1 MVIGAG
7 LDLSS
12 FPLSTFSLSS
22 FLSSF
27 SSTFLSSFSS
37 ASTLISGS
45 ELTSVRAVDGALSIC
60 PSFSFSESSVVAES
74 TEDSDSWL
82 LVLLVLRLLAV
93 LVRCRDTFPV
103 CGGEARLGETSCMHL
118 RKSRYATGGVMGVF

>member
-1 MVIGAG
+1 MVMGAG
-7 LDLSS
+7 LDFSC
-12 FPLSTFSLSS
+12 FPWST
-22 FLSSF
+22 
-27 SSTFLSSFSS
+27 STLPSFLSSFSS
-37 ASTLISGS
+37 ASTLISG

-74 TEDSDSWL
+74 IEDSESLL

-93 LVRCRDTFPV
+93 LVRFRGAFPV